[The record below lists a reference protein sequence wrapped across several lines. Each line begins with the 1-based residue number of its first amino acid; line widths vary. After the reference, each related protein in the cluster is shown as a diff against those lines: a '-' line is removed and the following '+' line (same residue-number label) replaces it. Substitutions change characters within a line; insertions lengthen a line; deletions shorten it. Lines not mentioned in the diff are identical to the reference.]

1 MVDILHL
8 EEGVLSPQGFRGTGV
23 SCGLKNGGSKDISL
37 LLSEAP
43 CNTAMAFTKNNI
55 QGAHIAIDKARVGKK
70 CRAIL
75 INSGNANCLTGQE
88 GLDNARFMAE
98 ETEKLLDIPSKS
110 CLIAST
116 GVIGRQLNMTRIKY
130 GIERLVNVIP
140 NETNIRHFSSGIM
153 TTDTRQK
160 NIAYQVKIGKDTVTL
175 GATAKGD
182 SMIKPS
188 LETMHATLLIFIT
201 TDANISPN
209 LLQKALDYCIKNSF
223 NRMSIDN
230 DLSPNDSVFIVA
242 NGVAQEEI
250 ISSKDDPR
258 YEVFLEVLEFLMI
271 NIAKQLIKQGLGV
284 TKLVHLEVVGAENDE
299 EAEKIVRAVSESYQV
314 KTALHGQKTAWQ
326 KIVNT
331 VANTSDSFEL
341 DKLTIS
347 YNKNVL
353 FENGMPNAASI
364 VSALGDM
371 SSIDCTIEINLNSA
385 TGTAFLWTCDL
396 THDYVKIN
404 SFINE

>member
-1 MVDILHL
+1 
-8 EEGVLSPQGFRGTGV
+8 
-23 SCGLKNGGSKDISL
+23 
-37 LLSEAP
+37 
-43 CNTAMAFTKNNI
+43 MAFTKNNI

-242 NGVAQEEI
+242 NGLAQEEI